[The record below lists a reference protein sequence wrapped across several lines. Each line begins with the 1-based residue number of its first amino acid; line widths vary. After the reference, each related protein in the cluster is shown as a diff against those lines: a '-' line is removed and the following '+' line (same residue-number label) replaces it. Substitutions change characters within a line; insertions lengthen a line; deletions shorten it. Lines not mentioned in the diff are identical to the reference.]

1 MDEFE
6 RDLAENMRAIDA
18 ARASLVQ
25 RVRQLTDDDLGRTRR
40 GGWSVREVL
49 RHVIESEISYTKVL
63 AFLRGAPMDVAAATP
78 DDVASASA
86 AVSALERYRAILLAS
101 FQGVDEAT
109 FYEMR
114 SLGHDQY
121 SVISVLENIAS
132 HDHEHLEQIEKTS
145 RS

>member
-6 RDLAENMRAIDA
+6 RDLAGNMTAIDV

-25 RVRQLTDDDLGRTRR
+25 RVRQLSDDDLGRTRR

-63 AFLRGAPMDVAAATP
+63 AFLRGAPIDIAAAGP
-78 DDVASASA
+78 DDVATASG
-86 AVSALERYRAILLAS
+86 AVGALERYRAVLLTAL
-101 FQGVDEAT
+101 QGVDEAT

-114 SLGHDQY
+114 SLGHEQY

-132 HDHEHLEQIEKTS
+132 HDHEHLEQIEKTAPS
-145 RS
+145 